1 VNEAAAVLQPFGR
14 AWRSPAMRAAKLAV
28 LLGAL
33 VLAPLFVSD
42 HFILSILIA
51 ALMFGVFGAIYD
63 LMVGYCG
70 LTNFGYAGFIA
81 AGSYASALGA
91 SFMGVNP
98 WVGLLVGGILC
109 MALGFFTGLIA
120 LRVKGLYLG
129 LLTWFVGE
137 TIRLTIANST
147 EITRGMLGL
156 TVMPFPDLLGI
167 DFSRA
172 NLHAYYYALLVIGTA
187 IVLACWWL
195 VNSNAGRA
203 FKAIRDDELAAESL
217 GLSATKYK
225 LINFSIASFFTGIV
239 GAFYAHYIGILSP
252 SPTEFGVSRTIEVLT
267 VTYLGGR
274 GTLFGPI
281 FSGFLIVGF
290 QEALRGIGA
299 WRLIL
304 FGALLISVMLFFPRG
319 LATLKKWLW

>member
-1 VNEAAAVLQPFGR
+1 
-14 AWRSPAMRAAKLAV
+14 MRAAKLAV